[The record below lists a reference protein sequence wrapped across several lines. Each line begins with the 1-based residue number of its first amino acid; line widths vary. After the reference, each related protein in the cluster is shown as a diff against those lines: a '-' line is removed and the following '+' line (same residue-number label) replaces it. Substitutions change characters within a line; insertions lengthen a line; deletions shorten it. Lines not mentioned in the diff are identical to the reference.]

1 MSSGC
6 FLDLP
11 IKPKHKGT
19 NMRKY
24 LLPVAAAV
32 AALSSA
38 AAFAAQ
44 TSDTFQTR
52 IAIQTSCSIL
62 VGDVD
67 FGNVGVINGT
77 ETASGTVDVNC
88 SAGTGWTVSFD
99 SVLPQT
105 TLSSTMTNVNGE
117 DVAYNASLTS
127 GGGSGPAS
135 FAINASLPAQVTPTP
150 GVTYTDN
157 RTLYL
162 NY

>member
-1 MSSGC
+1 
-6 FLDLP
+6 
-11 IKPKHKGT
+11 
-19 NMRKY
+19 MRKY
-24 LLPVAAAV
+24 LLPIAAC
-32 AALSSA
+32 AAMLGSA

-52 IAIQTSCSIL
+52 IAIQTSCAIL

-77 ETASGTVDVNC
+77 ETASGTVNVNC
-88 SAGTGWTVSFD
+88 SAGTAWNASFTA
-99 SVLPQT
+99 VGVVT
-105 TLSSTMTNVNGE
+105 TLSSLMTNVNTE
-117 DVAYNASLTS
+117 DVAYSAALTL
-127 GGGSGPAS
+127 GGGSGPAN
-135 FAINASLPAQVTPTP
+135 FAINASLPAQVTPTA

>member
-1 MSSGC
+1 
-6 FLDLP
+6 
-11 IKPKHKGT
+11 
-19 NMRKY
+19 MRKY
-24 LLPVAAAV
+24 LLPIAAA
-32 AALSSA
+32 AAMLGSA

-52 IAIQTSCSIL
+52 IAIQTSCSVL

-88 SAGTGWTVSFD
+88 SAGTAWTASFD
-99 SVLPQT
+99 ILLAQT
-105 TLSSTMTNVNGE
+105 TLTGALMTNVNGQ
-117 DVAYNASLTS
+117 DVAYNATMTS
-127 GGGSGPAS
+127 GGGTGPAS
-135 FAINASLPAQVTPTP
+135 FAINASLPAQVTPTA

-157 RTLYL
+157 RTLYI

>member
-1 MSSGC
+1 
-6 FLDLP
+6 
-11 IKPKHKGT
+11 
-19 NMRKY
+19 MRKY
-24 LLPVAAAV
+24 LLPIAAV
-32 AALSSA
+32 VVIAGSA

-52 IAIQTSCSIL
+52 IAIQTSCAIT

-77 ETASGTVDVNC
+77 ETASGAVNVNC
-88 SAGTGWTVSFD
+88 SAGTPWTASFNAL
-99 SVLPQT
+99 LPQP
-105 TLSSTMTNVNGE
+105 TLSSAMTHVNGE
-117 DVAYNASLTS
+117 DVAYVAFLTS
-127 GGGSGPAS
+127 GAGIGPAA
-135 FAINASLPAQVTPTP
+135 FAINASLPAQVTPTA

>member
-1 MSSGC
+1 
-6 FLDLP
+6 
-11 IKPKHKGT
+11 
-19 NMRKY
+19 MRKY
-24 LLPVAAAV
+24 LLPIAAC
-32 AALSSA
+32 AAMLGSA

-52 IAIQTSCSIL
+52 IAIQTSCAIT

-77 ETASGTVDVNC
+77 ETASGAVNVNC
-88 SAGTGWTVSFD
+88 SAGTGWTASFD
-99 SVLPQT
+99 NLTAVT
-105 TLSSTMTNVNGE
+105 TLSGALMTNVNGQ
-117 DVAYNASLTS
+117 DVAYNAVLTS
-127 GGGSGPAS
+127 AGGSGPAS
-135 FAINASLPAQVTPTP
+135 FAINASLPAQVTPTA